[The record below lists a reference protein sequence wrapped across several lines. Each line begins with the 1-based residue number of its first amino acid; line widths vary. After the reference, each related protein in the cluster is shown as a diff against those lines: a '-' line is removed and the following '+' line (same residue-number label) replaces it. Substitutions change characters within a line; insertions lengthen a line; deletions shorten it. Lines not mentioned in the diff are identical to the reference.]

1 MRLPAALLVALTTLS
16 TGALA
21 QPPNPQLKPLYDAH
35 RWFELRNAVA
45 HPGAPVFY
53 EIAVE
58 SAFNQPLA
66 ERDLNALISLK
77 PDPATMNEAREL
89 LIASYYRAA
98 RYKEAFSQAKAI
110 LSKKPDAEDIRN
122 ILPTLKV
129 LSSFQEQTVV
139 PGDPAKANAT
149 IPIEFQDQN
158 LVLPVTVNGVQA
170 HYIFD
175 NGFSL
180 SALSE
185 SESIRLGLKIRDV
198 KTSIDTMTGAQVS
211 VRIAVAKDL
220 EVAGVHLRNV
230 AFYVLPKNEP
240 PLNQL
245 APGRQGILGLPV
257 IFALRHFQ
265 WSPADRTFTVL
276 PQEIKTRNPA
286 PNLAFESTSIF
297 TDIGFHGKALNFS
310 LDTGAQRTELYPA
323 FARDFPEIKA
333 SGTPEARKL
342 TGVGGSARIESVLVP
357 ALNFIVGG
365 REVHLKPA
373 HILLKDNNSNSNW
386 FAGNLGMDLLNQATS
401 IEIDFDSMTL
411 ILH

>member
-1 MRLPAALLVALTTLS
+1 MRVPAALLIALTTLS
-16 TGALA
+16 VAALA
-21 QPPNPQLKPLYDAH
+21 QPPNPYLKPLYDAH
-35 RWFELRNAVA
+35 RWFQLRTAIVRPNA
-45 HPGAPVFY
+45 PFFY
-53 EIAVE
+53 KAAVE
-58 SAFNQPLA
+58 AAFNQPQA
-66 ERDLNALISLK
+66 ENDLNAVIKSK
-77 PDPATMNEAREL
+77 PDPATLIEAREL
-89 LIASYYRAA
+89 LIASDYRTG

-129 LSSFQEQTVV
+129 LSSFQEQAVV

-158 LVLPVTVNGVQA
+158 LVLPVTINGVQA

-185 SESIRLGLKIRDV
+185 SEALRLGLKIRDV
-198 KTSIDTMTGAQVS
+198 KTSIDTMTGAQVN
-211 VRIAVAKDL
+211 VRIAVANDL
-220 EVAGVHLRNV
+220 ELAGVHLRNV

-265 WSPADRTFTVL
+265 WSPAGRTFTVL
-276 PQEIKTRNPA
+276 PPEAQKRNLA

-297 TDIGFHGKALNFS
+297 AQLAFHGKVLDFS

-323 FARDFPEIKA
+323 FARNFPEIKA

-342 TGVGGSARIESVLVP
+342 TGVGGSARIESVLVH

-365 REVHLKPA
+365 SEVQLKPA
-373 HILLKDNNSNSNW
+373 HILLRDNNSNSSW
-386 FAGNLGMDLLNQATS
+386 FTGNLGMDLLNQATS
-401 IEIDFDSMTL
+401 VEIDFDAMTL

>member
-1 MRLPAALLVALTTLS
+1 MRVPAALLVALATLS
-16 TGALA
+16 AGALA
-21 QPPNPQLKPLYDAH
+21 QPASPQLKPLYDAH

-45 HPGAPVFY
+45 RTGAPVFY
-53 EIAVE
+53 QIAVE
-58 SAFNQPLA
+58 AAFNQPLA

-77 PDPATMNEAREL
+77 PDPSTINEAREL
-89 LIASYYRAA
+89 LIASDYRAG

-129 LSSFQEQTVV
+129 LSSFQEQTVASA
-139 PGDPAKANAT
+139 DPTT
-149 IPIEFQDQN
+149 IPIEIQDQN

-185 SESIRLGLKIRDV
+185 AEAIRLGLKIHAV
-198 KTSIDTMTGAQVS
+198 KTSIDTMTGAQVN
-211 VRIAVAKDL
+211 VRIAVANDL

-230 AFYVLPKNEP
+230 AFYVLPPHEP

-265 WSPADRTFTVL
+265 WSPADHTFTVL
-276 PQEIKTRNPA
+276 PPQNQRRNFA

-297 TDIGFHGKALNFS
+297 TELGFHGKALNFS

-357 ALNFIVGG
+357 ALSFIVGG
-365 REVHLKPA
+365 SEVQLKPA
-373 HILLKDNNSNSNW
+373 HILLRDNNSNSNW
-386 FAGNLGMDLLNQATS
+386 FAGNLGMDLLNQARTV
-401 IEIDFDSMTL
+401 EIDFDAMTL
-411 ILH
+411 QLH

>member
-1 MRLPAALLVALTTLS
+1 MRLPAALLIALTTLS
-16 TGALA
+16 IGALA
-21 QPPNPQLKPLYDAH
+21 QPPNPYLKPLYDAH
-35 RWFELRNAVA
+35 RWFQLRTAVA
-45 HPGAPVFY
+45 RTSAPFFY
-53 EIAVE
+53 QAAVE
-58 SAFNQPLA
+58 AAFNQLEA
-66 ERDLNALISLK
+66 ENDLNALIKSK
-77 PDPATMNEAREL
+77 PDPATITEAREL
-89 LIASYYRAA
+89 LIASYYRAG

-110 LSKKPDAEDIRN
+110 LSKRPDAADIRN

-129 LSSFQEQTVV
+129 LSSFQDQTVV
-139 PGDPAKANAT
+139 SSDPAT
-149 IPIEFQDQN
+149 IPVEIQDQN
-158 LVLPVTVNGVQA
+158 LVLPVTVNGVQS

-185 SESIRLGLKIRDV
+185 SEAVRLGLKIHAV
-198 KTSIDTMTGAQVS
+198 KTSIDTMTGAQVN
-211 VRIAVAKDL
+211 VRIAVANDL
-220 EVAGVHLRNV
+220 GVAGVHLRNV
-230 AFYVLPKNEP
+230 AFYVLPPNQP

-265 WSPADRTFTVL
+265 WSPADHTFTVL
-276 PQEIKTRNPA
+276 PPENKPRNLA

-297 TDIGFHGKALNFS
+297 AALGFHGKALNFS

-323 FARDFPEIKA
+323 FARGFQDVKA

-357 ALNFIVGG
+357 ALAFIVGG
-365 REVHLKPA
+365 REVQLKPA

-386 FAGNLGMDLLNQATS
+386 FAGNLGMDLLNQAHTV
-401 IEIDFDSMTL
+401 EIDFDAMTL
-411 ILH
+411 QLR

>member
-1 MRLPAALLVALTTLS
+1 MRLPTALLIALS
-16 TGALA
+16 TLPIGVLA
-21 QPPNPQLKPLYDAH
+21 QPGDPQLKPLYDAH

-45 HPGAPVFY
+45 RTGVPVFY
-53 EIAVE
+53 QIAVE

-77 PDPATMNEAREL
+77 PDPATITEAREI
-89 LIASYYRAA
+89 LIASYYRAG
-98 RYKEAFSQAKAI
+98 RYKEAFAQAKAI

-129 LSSFQEQTVV
+129 LSSFQDQTIASA
-139 PGDPAKANAT
+139 DPTT
-149 IPIEFQDQN
+149 IAAEIQDQN
-158 LVLPVTVNGVQA
+158 LVLPLTVNGVEA

-185 SESIRLGLKIRDV
+185 SEAVRLGLKIHNV

-211 VRIAVAKDL
+211 IRIAVANDL
-220 EVAGVHLRNV
+220 EVAGVHLSNV
-230 AFYVLPKNEP
+230 AFYVLPPHQP

-245 APGRQGILGLPV
+245 AVGRQGILGLPV
-257 IFALRHFQ
+257 ILALRHFQ

-276 PQEIKTRNPA
+276 PPQTEPRNLA

-297 TDIGFHGKALNFS
+297 TQIGFHGKALNFS

-323 FARDFPEIKA
+323 FARDFPDVKA

-342 TGVGGSARIESVLVP
+342 IGVGGSAKIESVLVP
-357 ALNFIVGG
+357 ALSFIVGG
-365 REVHLKPA
+365 REVQLTPA
-373 HILLKDNNSNSNW
+373 HVLLKDNNSNSNW
-386 FAGNLGMDLLNQATS
+386 FAGNLGMDLLNQAHTV
-401 IEIDFDSMTL
+401 EIDFDSMA
-411 ILH
+411 IQLH